1 LLMRPATDVLNAS
14 VQYKAAENWG
24 ITVGGT
30 NLTDD
35 RYLVTGQAQFA
46 GGQAYGTY
54 SRPREWYARLNV
66 NF

>member
-1 LLMRPATDVLNAS
+1 MLSRSCPLGVAGGARGVRLSPDPRAS
-14 VQYKAAENWG
+14 EAAA
-24 ITVGGT
+24 I
-30 NLTDD
+30 
-35 RYLVTGQAQFA
+35 TGQAQFA